1 MLSILNLGNGGT
13 DLKMFCKMII
23 IILFLP
29 NKTCWINCRTTLG
42 IEYWNS
48 FVKHSTSVTRLGDF
62 LKFLLSNYI
71 SKVAQM
77 FVDIWSILK
86 HKFQVKLPWLLF
98 WATFEKMGY
107 FLIHYLVTLDS
118 TEKMAEALINKFSF
132 QEKEKGS
139 Y

>member
-1 MLSILNLGNGGT
+1 MLSILNLGNGGA

-86 HKFQVKLPWLLF
+86 TSIFK
-98 WATFEKMGY
+98 
-107 FLIHYLVTLDS
+107 
-118 TEKMAEALINKFSF
+118 
-132 QEKEKGS
+132 
-139 Y
+139 